1 MLYANDTVPMSE
13 TNDDLRQQHHCF
25 QMNCENGNWQWQVNV
40 EKTKITIIGKGRQTS
55 NVSFLYNGNKIEI
68 VKEF

>member
-1 MLYANDTVPMSE
+1 
-13 TNDDLRQQHHCF
+13 
-25 QMNCENGNWQWQVNV
+25 MNCENGNWQWQENV
-40 EKTKITIIGKGRQTS
+40 EKTKITIFGKGRQTS